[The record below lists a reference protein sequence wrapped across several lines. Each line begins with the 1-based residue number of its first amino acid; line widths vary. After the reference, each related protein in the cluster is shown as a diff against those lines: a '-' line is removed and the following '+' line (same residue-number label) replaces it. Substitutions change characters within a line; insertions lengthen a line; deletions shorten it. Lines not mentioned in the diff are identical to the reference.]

1 MVSLKNLN
9 FPTLFRLAYW
19 DGRRN
24 RSRLILFVSS
34 IVAGIA
40 SLVALQSF
48 SQNLQHDIA
57 GQAKQL
63 LGADAVLSGTQPPP
77 PSVQFLLD
85 SLGKRGER
93 TDITN
98 FFTMAYFPKTDGTR
112 SVQIKARRGQY
123 PFFGTMK
130 VEPEGAN
137 EKLETGQFAL
147 LDKPLML
154 QFDLKVGD
162 SVKVGAL
169 SYQII
174 GEVISAPGRAAMG
187 ASIAP
192 AIYLPLNRLDSA
204 HLLQRGSRIEY
215 QYNYRF
221 QENTNIENLNK
232 NLRERLEKD
241 HYRIETAAER
251 QRNTGEAFNQMTD
264 FLNLIGFIALLLG
277 CIGVASAVNI
287 YIKGKLA
294 TVAILR
300 TLGASGQQAF
310 LIFLIQIAFMG
321 LGGAVVGAIL
331 GTGLQK
337 IIPKVLSEF
346 LPIDNVST
354 NPSFSAISQGVIIG
368 LGMSVLFALLPL
380 LMIRRT
386 SPLRVLRGN
395 DDAET
400 SRDPIRWLI
409 YGLIFI
415 SIFGFSWFQTK
426 SINVSLGF
434 MGGVGA
440 ALLLLTAIAM
450 SLMVLLRKFFPSGWS
465 YVFRQGIANLYR
477 PNNQTVTLVV
487 SIGLGTMLISTLLLI
502 QQLLLKQISF
512 AGAGSQPNMIVFDI
526 QSADKQAVAE
536 LVRQSSM
543 PVIQQVPVVT
553 IHLEAIDG
561 KTRDDFKLQRD
572 LDGLKKRDKSTIPK
586 WVFER
591 EYRVTY
597 RDTLI
602 SSEQML
608 EGTMPN
614 IERPAVSADGVIGV
628 TIAERIAENMNAKVG
643 TRLTFNVQGVIK
655 ETIVTGIRKVDF
667 NRMQTNFFV
676 VFPENAL
683 AKDVPQFH
691 VVVTRTASAAQSA
704 AFQTVMVKKFPSVS
718 VVDLNGVLKTVD
730 EVLTK
735 VAFVIRFMA
744 MFSILTGLLVL
755 IGSVFLTQFQ
765 RVRES
770 VLLRTLGASR
780 WQILNINGLEYL
792 LLGLLSSFAGVIL
805 SVGATYA
812 LSKFIFATPF
822 SIDWKPL
829 ILTPLIIT
837 GLVVIIGLLNMRG
850 IVRKSPLEVLRS
862 VIG

>member
-1 MVSLKNLN
+1 
-9 FPTLFRLAYW
+9 
-19 DGRRN
+19 
-24 RSRLILFVSS
+24 VSS
-34 IVAGIA
+34 IIAGIA

-63 LGADAVLSGTQPPP
+63 LGADAVIAGTQPPP
-77 PSVQFLLD
+77 PAVQFLLD
-85 SLGKRGER
+85 SLGKRGQR

-112 SVQIKARRGQY
+112 SVQVKARRGQY
-123 PFFGTMK
+123 PFYGKIK

-162 SVKVGAL
+162 SVKIGAL
-169 SYQII
+169 SYLII

-192 AIYLPLNRLDSA
+192 AVYVPLNRLDSA

-221 QENTNIENLNK
+221 QDNTNTENLNK
-232 NLRERLEKD
+232 TLRERLDKD
-241 HYRIETAAER
+241 HFRMETAAER

-287 YIKGKLA
+287 YIKDKLA

-300 TLGASGQQAF
+300 TLGASGQQSF
-310 LIFLIQIAFMG
+310 LIFLIQIVFMG
-321 LGGAVVGAIL
+321 LGGALVGATL
-331 GTGLQK
+331 GTVLQK
-337 IIPKVLSEF
+337 AIPKVLREF
-346 LPIDNVST
+346 LPIDDVST
-354 NPSFSAISQGVIIG
+354 NASFSAISQGILIG

-426 SINVSLGF
+426 SVHVSLGF
-434 MGGVGA
+434 IGGVGA
-440 ALLLLTAIAM
+440 ALLLLTAIAT
-450 SLMVLLRKFFPSGWS
+450 SLMTLLRKFFPSGWS
-465 YVFRQGIANLYR
+465 YVVRQGIANLYR

-502 QQLLLKQISF
+502 QQVLLKQITF

-526 QSADKQAVAE
+526 QSADKQAVAD
-536 LVRQSSM
+536 LVRQNLM

-553 IHLEAIDG
+553 INLEAIDG
-561 KTRDDFKLQRD
+561 KTRDDFKKEDRPA
-572 LDGLKKRDKSTIPK
+572 GEKRGGKRDKSGIPR

-602 SSEQML
+602 SSEKMM
-608 EGTMPN
+608 EGKMPGVD
-614 IERPAVSADGVIGV
+614 IAKVGEDGVIGV
-628 TIAERIAENMNAKVG
+628 TLAERIAENMHAKVG

-704 AFQTVMVKKFPSVS
+704 AFQTIMVKKFPSVS

-805 SVGATYA
+805 SLVATYA
-812 LSKFIFATPF
+812 LSKYIFSTPF
-822 SIDWKPL
+822 SVDWKPL

-837 GLVVIIGLLNMRG
+837 ALVVIIGLLNMRG

-862 VIG
+862 VVG